1 MNDDWDTAAFYVN
14 PDDSSPDSRNVRS
27 LSEVCSLGYKFLFS
41 LMPWPYLEILLA
53 ALSSFMAVSL
63 FTLFLLFGDF
73 TSSAAAAELSQE
85 YLLGWPRDGLTPP
98 PRPSFPGTLVPF
110 CNSVLFRI
118 SSAWAWFKKKGQR
131 MTKQFQMTG
140 FVHLSLA
147 ALKIMSLS

>member
-1 MNDDWDTAAFYVN
+1 MNDDWDRASFYVN

-53 ALSSFMAVSL
+53 VLSSFMAVSL

-73 TSSAAAAELSQE
+73 TSSAAAVELSQE

-98 PRPSFPGTLVPF
+98 PRPSLLGTLVPF
-110 CNSVLFRI
+110 CNCPFRNQLCL
-118 SSAWAWFKKKGQR
+118 SLVKKKKSQR
-131 MTKQFQMTG
+131 TTKQFQMTG

-147 ALKIMSLS
+147 VLNIAPLS

>member
-1 MNDDWDTAAFYVN
+1 MNDDWGAASFYVN
-14 PDDSSPDSRNVRS
+14 RDDSSPDSRNVRS

-41 LMPWPYLEILLA
+41 LKPWPYLEILLA
-53 ALSSFMAVSL
+53 VLSSFMAVSL

-98 PRPSFPGTLVPF
+98 PRLSLPGTLVPF

-118 SSAWAWFKKKGQR
+118 SSAWAWLKKKKKKVSQWQNNFKWLGLF
-131 MTKQFQMTG
+131 TF
-140 FVHLSLA
+140 L
-147 ALKIMSLS
+147 